1 MLKCYY
7 SLQGQKEFLIS
18 LWAKRELKT
27 SQNMCVGFDNFT
39 NKLAKFNLYKLEKAP
54 IASTVQLYVQ
64 HVSLQQFE
72 LRWVQLW

>member
-27 SQNMCVGFDNFT
+27 SQNMCVGFDDFT
-39 NKLAKFNLYKLEKAP
+39 NKLAKFNVYKLEKAP
-54 IASTVQLYVQ
+54 IASTTVQLYVQ
-64 HVSLQQFE
+64 HVPLRQFE
-72 LRWVQLW
+72 LQ